1 MQMGFD
7 FGIVDLVDDE
17 GVINYF
23 VFDINGSQN
32 VHVNITK
39 LTVFDPY
46 YNNST
51 NNYKRK
57 WHLIFYH
64 ETLYIWMFFTIFVPL
79 LKVPVTTC
87 YCQTHRP
94 LNVALI
100 TVLQKL

>member
-1 MQMGFD
+1 MGFD
-7 FGIVDLVDDE
+7 FGIIYLVNDE
-17 GVINYF
+17 GVIYYF
-23 VFDINGSQN
+23 VFDVYRAQYVHMN
-32 VHVNITK
+32 VTE
-39 LTVFDPY
+39 LAVFDPN
-46 YNNST
+46 YNNPT
-51 NNYKRK
+51 NYYKCK

-64 ETLYIWMFFTIFVPL
+64 EALDIWVFFTIFVPL